1 MPNLRWRCPSPCAG
15 PIVMWLAVAVV
26 LVGPSGTAAP
36 KPDAAAA
43 ASGRTTYGRYCTSCH
58 GTTARGDGPL
68 ANDLRVPVP
77 DLTTLAARNGGQYP
91 FERVVRIIGS
101 GGELRGHGSRD
112 MPAWGDAFK
121 RTKGIA
127 APTADA
133 AIRNLAQYIA
143 SLQRQPRK

>member
-1 MPNLRWRCPSPCAG
+1 
-15 PIVMWLAVAVV
+15 
-26 LVGPSGTAAP
+26 
-36 KPDAAAA
+36 
-43 ASGRTTYGRYCTSCH
+43 
-58 GTTARGDGPL
+58 
-68 ANDLRVPVP
+68 
-77 DLTTLAARNGGQYP
+77 
-91 FERVVRIIGS
+91 
-101 GGELRGHGSRD
+101 